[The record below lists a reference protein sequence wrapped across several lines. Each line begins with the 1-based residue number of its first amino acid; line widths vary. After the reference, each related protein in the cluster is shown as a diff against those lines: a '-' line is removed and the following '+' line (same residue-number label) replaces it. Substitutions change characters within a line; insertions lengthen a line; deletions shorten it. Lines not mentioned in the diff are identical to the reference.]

1 MMIDDNAMDVTRRGF
16 SQGRHGCVCGAA
28 FGASAMLNSEA
39 RTQEPATNPIGGKLP
54 QREYGKKGV
63 KLSIVGFGGIV
74 VMNAEPEH
82 AARTVAQAV
91 ERGVN
96 YFDVAPSYGN
106 AEERLGPALEPHR
119 KSCFLACKTGQRQA
133 AKAREELNESL
144 KHLRTDYLDLY
155 QLHAITDVAKDVDV
169 AFAKGGVMEVLAE
182 ARRSGQMRHVGFSA
196 HSVEAAL
203 AALDRYDF
211 DSILLPV
218 NFATFYQGHFGPTV
232 LAKAQEKGISVLAL
246 KALALQKWPKDTPKP
261 HAYPKC
267 WYQPISDPH
276 EQELALRF
284 TLSQPVTA
292 ALPPGEEELFWR
304 AVEIAAKFEPLTA
317 DETEQLRGI
326 ASKLDPIFQV

>member
-1 MMIDDNAMDVTRRGF
+1 MVKT
-16 SQGRHGCVCGAA
+16 QT
-28 FGASAMLNSEA
+28 
-39 RTQEPATNPIGGKLP
+39 RTQGPAIYTTGGKLP
-54 QREYGKKGV
+54 QREYGKNRV

-74 VMNAEPEH
+74 VMNAQPVH
-82 AARTVAQAV
+82 AGRTVAQAV

-106 AEERLGPALEPHR
+106 AEEVLGPALEPHR

-133 AKAREELNESL
+133 AKARDELNQSL
-144 KHLRTDYLDLY
+144 QRLRTDYLDLY
-155 QLHAITDVAKDVDV
+155 QLHAISDVAKDVDV
-169 AFAKGGVMEVLAE
+169 AFAKDGVMEVLAE
-182 ARRSGQMRHVGFSA
+182 ARRSGQVRHVGFSA

-211 DSILLPV
+211 DSILLPI
-218 NFATFYQGHFGPTV
+218 NFATFFQGHFGPTV
-232 LAKAQEKGISVLAL
+232 LAKAQENGASVLAL
-246 KALALQKWPKDTPKP
+246 KALALQKWPNDTPKP

-292 ALPPGEEELFWR
+292 ALPTGDEGLFWR

-317 DETEQLRGI
+317 REAEHLRVI

>member
-1 MMIDDNAMDVTRRGF
+1 MTISDARAEAPAAS
-16 SQGRHGCVCGAA
+16 SQW
-28 FGASAMLNSEA
+28 
-39 RTQEPATNPIGGKLP
+39 GKLP
-54 QREYGKKGV
+54 QRDYGRQGV

-74 VMNAEPEH
+74 VMDADPEH

-106 AEERLGPALEPHR
+106 AEERLGPALQPHR
-119 KSCFLACKTGQRQA
+119 KNCFLACKTGQRQA
-133 AKAREELNESL
+133 ARAREELGKSL
-144 KHLRTDYLDLY
+144 ERLRTDYLDLY
-155 QLHAITDVAKDVDV
+155 QLHAITDVAGDVDV
-169 AFAKGGVMEVLAE
+169 AFGKGGVMEVLAE
-182 ARRSGQMRHVGFSA
+182 ARKSGQVRHLGFSA

-203 AALDRYDF
+203 AAMDRFDF

-232 LAKAQEKGISVLAL
+232 LARAQEKGVSVLAL
-246 KALALQKWPKDTPKP
+246 KALARQKRPKDTPKP
-261 HAYPKC
+261 RPYPKC
-267 WYQPISDPH
+267 WYEPLTDPH

-284 TLSQPVTA
+284 TLGQPVTA

-304 AVEIAAKFEPLTA
+304 AVEIAVMFQPLDA
-317 DETEQLRGI
+317 AETEQLKTM